1 MKKIMLAM
9 AAMAACAAMAEG
21 EISSANVVG
30 YNTVTIRPGWN
41 MFSVNFKDPSN
52 ANGIALQ
59 DLFPGEAMAA
69 KGAKTGGGATTA
81 DSIQVYDPSNA
92 SSPYAG
98 TYILYYTTKAA
109 FTSRNYKWVQGT
121 APTDV
126 RFKNGQAFWY
136 KCLGDEAFEATIS
149 GEVELT
155 SEKDITILPGWNMI
169 ASPYAANFNPNA
181 LGTEYWKAKIEAGEA
196 LAGGGATTAD
206 SIQIYDAS
214 NPSSPY
220 SNTYILYY
228 TTKAAFTSRNYKWVK
243 GTTPLDPTADC
254 LAPGQGT
261 WYKCLGNGFT
271 LTIPRPY
278 SL

>member
-1 MKKIMLAM
+1 MKKLMLA
-9 AAMAACAAMAEG
+9 AAALAACAAMADG
-21 EISSANVVG
+21 EISSENIVG
-30 YNTVTIRPGWN
+30 YNTITIRPGWN

-52 ANGIALQ
+52 TEGIAIQ

-69 KGAKTGGGATTA
+69 KGAKTGGGATSA
-81 DSIQVYDPSNA
+81 DSIQVYDASNA
-92 SSPYAG
+92 SNPYEG

-109 FTSRNYKWVQGT
+109 LSSRNYKWIKGS
-121 APTDV
+121 APTDA

-136 KCLGDEAFEATIS
+136 KCLGSEPFEVAIS

-155 SEKDITILPGWNMI
+155 TEKDITILPGWNMI
-169 ASPYAANFNPNA
+169 ASPFAANFNPNA
-181 LGTEYWKAKIEAGEA
+181 LGTEYWKAKVDAGEA
-196 LAGGGATTAD
+196 RAGGGATTAD

-214 NPSSPY
+214 NTSNPY
-220 SNTYILYY
+220 ENTYILYY
-228 TTKAAFTSRNYKWVK
+228 TTKAALSSRNYKWIK
-243 GTTPLDPTADC
+243 GSTPLDPSADC

-261 WYKCLGNGFT
+261 WYKCLGDGFT

>member
-1 MKKIMLAM
+1 MKKLMLA
-9 AAMAACAAMAEG
+9 AAALAACAAMAEG

-30 YNTVTIRPGWN
+30 YNTITIRPGWN

-52 ANGIALQ
+52 VNGITVQ

-69 KGAKTGGGATTA
+69 KGAKTGGGASTA
-81 DSIQVYDPSNA
+81 DSIQIYDASNSA
-92 SSPYAG
+92 SPYANS
-98 TYILYYTTKAA
+98 YILFYTSKGTKTAN
-109 FTSRNYKWVQGT
+109 NYKWVKDGSAT
-121 APTDV
+121 TDSI
-126 RFKNGQAFWY
+126 KNGTAFWY
-136 KCLGDEAFEATIS
+136 KSLGTETFEATIS
-149 GEVELT
+149 GEVDLT
-155 SEKDITILPGWNMI
+155 PSTDVAILPGWNMI

-181 LGTEYWKAKIEAGEA
+181 LGTEYWKGLIDAGKAK
-196 LAGGGATTAD
+196 AGGGGSTAD

-220 SNTYILYY
+220 ANSYILFY
-228 TTKAAFTSRNYKWVK
+228 TSKGGKTTNNYKWVK
-243 GTTPLDPTADC
+243 DGEAPAADANF

-261 WYKCLGNGFT
+261 WYKCLADGFT

>member
-1 MKKIMLAM
+1 MKKLMLA
-9 AAMAACAAMAEG
+9 AAALVACAAMAEG
-21 EISSANVVG
+21 EISSENIVG
-30 YNTVTIRPGWN
+30 YNTITIRPGWN
-41 MFSVNFKDPSN
+41 MFSVNFKDP
-52 ANGIALQ
+52 ANTDGISLQ
-59 DLFPGEAMAA
+59 DLFPGETMAA
-69 KGAKTGGGATTA
+69 KGAATGNGTSA
-81 DSIQVYDPSNA
+81 DTIQVYDATNP
-92 SSPYAG
+92 SSPYSG
-98 TYILYYTTKAA
+98 TYFLYYTTKAA
-109 FTSRNYKWVQGT
+109 LTSRNYKWVQGT
-121 APTDV
+121 TPTAV

-136 KCLGDEAFEATIS
+136 KCLGSEPFDVAIS

-155 SEKDITILPGWNMI
+155 SEKEITILPGWNMI

-181 LGTEYWKAKIEAGEA
+181 LGTEYWKAKIDAGEA
-196 LAGGGATTAD
+196 AAGTGTTAD

-220 SNTYILYY
+220 ANTYFLFY
-228 TTKAAFTSRNYKWVK
+228 TTKAALSSRNYKWVK
-243 GTTPLDPTADC
+243 GTTPLDPAADC